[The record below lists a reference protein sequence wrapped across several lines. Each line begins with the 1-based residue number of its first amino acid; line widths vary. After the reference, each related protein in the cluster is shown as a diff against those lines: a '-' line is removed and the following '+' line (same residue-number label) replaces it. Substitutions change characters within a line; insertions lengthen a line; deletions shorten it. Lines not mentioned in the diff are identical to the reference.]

1 LRPVIKDGESFIYS
15 APTSAGKSLV
25 GEVIMLQNALKFPEK
40 VVVVIYPFISLIT
53 EKEKKYKP
61 LFDKFKLNSISVH
74 SGKFSKYEPGE
85 TNIMLCT
92 IEKANSFLNKMTC
105 EEGVEETSK
114 RIS

>member
-1 LRPVIKDGESFIYS
+1 MVQEGGSFIYS

-25 GEVIMLQNALKFPEK
+25 GEIIMLQNALRFPNK
-40 VVVVIYPFISLIT
+40 VVIVIYPFISLIT

-61 LFDKFKLNSISVH
+61 LFDKFKLNSIAVH

-92 IEKANSFLNKMTC
+92 IEKANSFLNKLIC
-105 EEGVEETSK
+105 EEGVKETSN